1 MCGLY
6 FVGELISREE
16 LISPSDCFITIYVRS
31 SLYLST
37 IHHLLHS
44 FILPMEITFGGS
56 KMISRC
62 KDGVNSGRYRARSN
76 RKERGCS
83 TWPHTHTHN
92 TQTGKQIII
101 AKIILK
107 IILII
112 KRNKSLKKSEETICR
127 FVWSS
132 CHWKKRNRSKF
143 RSILT
148 PRLPRWVLDSHA
160 SAAVAIGMTKQRWN
174 LTTNSGQPTTNRK
187 QTIRGTAQHQMAPV
201 DDRWIC
207 CSSLGDWEKAT
218 IAGRIHPRW
227 ATFVVPLEII

>member
-1 MCGLY
+1 M
-6 FVGELISREE
+6 
-16 LISPSDCFITIYVRS
+16 SPSDCFITIYVRS

-44 FILPMEITFGGS
+44 FILPMKITFGGS

-112 KRNKSLKKSEETICR
+112 KRNKSLK
-127 FVWSS
+127 
-132 CHWKKRNRSKF
+132 
-143 RSILT
+143 ILT